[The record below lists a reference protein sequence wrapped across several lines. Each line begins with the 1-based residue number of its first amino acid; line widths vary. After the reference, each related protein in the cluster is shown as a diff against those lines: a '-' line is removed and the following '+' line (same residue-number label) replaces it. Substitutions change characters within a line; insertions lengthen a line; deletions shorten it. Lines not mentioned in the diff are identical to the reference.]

1 MKNLKNFTNTDS
13 LNTWKFSDNY
23 ATPNVVLLNNE
34 VQINV

>member
-13 LNTWKFSDNY
+13 LDAWRFNDNY
-23 ATPNVVLLNNE
+23 VTPNVVLLNNE